1 VLITGLAGPFLAFGA
16 GAAAASASAYA

>member
-1 VLITGLAGPFLAFGA
+1 VLITGFAGPFLAFGA